1 MVCLSCLVVRF
12 SYNCLNHEK
21 ILFLFP
27 LYLVHELPAALFYPF
42 NILDFSLAHVQSWIN
57 RPASLSMGLKGLLS
71 TLIPVL
77 QYMCVHVLGFH
88 CAEVLYANIIS
99 TLILLLLILQMSA
112 SSLGHWILCLDSL
125 GALRLLKELYL
136 GFLVYYWV
144 SSGFTCLQFISLILF
159 FLFELCLGVRGS
171 QRLVWRLG
179 HLTCPLGSHS
189 LLVIISLLL
198 CLSVRIALTP
208 PNNFRFA
215 LAML

>member
-99 TLILLLLILQMSA
+99 TLILVLLILQMSA

-136 GFLVYYWV
+136 GFLVYNWV

-159 FLFELCLGVRGS
+159 FSVWTVLRSPRVPKACLKTRAFNLS
-171 QRLVWRLG
+171 TRLTQSLG
-179 HLTCPLGSHS
+179 NQFSSS
-189 LLVIISLLL
+189 LLVCQDRSN
-198 CLSVRIALTP
+198 ST
-208 PNNFRFA
+208 
-215 LAML
+215 